1 MGSVPCWA
9 TVSDSSIPLH
19 SGASEHPVGHPML
32 TACIAGVQEPSIHP
46 HTHTAHL
53 LLLPPGSAPPAW
65 VTLALCTVSSWRC
78 SPEGTCCLS
87 WSSTVVISWCG
98 SAILQPSYLKEG
110 TEAVRYQAKPGALSV
125 CSMQPPWFISRVPM
139 ASSEPTAAGCLFS
152 HSKEGAALSPF
163 PAETP
168 NHITACREAQ
178 DTRCLLGF
186 TPVLTQS
193 PEHPHIQ
200 QEHPLSTG
208 QCRVPTHQTR
218 TPEGFPNC

>member
-1 MGSVPCWA
+1 MGSVPRWA

-32 TACIAGVQEPSIHP
+32 TACIAGVQEPSIYT

-87 WSSTVVISWCG
+87 CSSTVVISWCG

-125 CSMQPPWFISRVPM
+125 CSMQPPWFSSRVPM
-139 ASSEPTAAGCLFS
+139 ASSEPTAAG
-152 HSKEGAALSPF
+152 
-163 PAETP
+163 
-168 NHITACREAQ
+168 TARRELL
-178 DTRCLLGF
+178 CLLFLLRPQITSLRAGK
-186 TPVLTQS
+186 LRIHAAYWAS
-193 PEHPHIQ
+193 HP
-200 QEHPLSTG
+200 
-208 QCRVPTHQTR
+208 C
-218 TPEGFPNC
+218 